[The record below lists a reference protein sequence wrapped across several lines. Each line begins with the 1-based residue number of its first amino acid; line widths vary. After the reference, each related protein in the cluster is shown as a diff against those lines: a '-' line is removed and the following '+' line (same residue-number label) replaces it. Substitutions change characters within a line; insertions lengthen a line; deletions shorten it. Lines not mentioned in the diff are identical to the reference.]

1 MDCFPHYFR
10 YVVVVIVI
18 EVVTVTLTARVRR
31 RYTCHCRRSYDDGIV
46 IIVSEV

>member
-1 MDCFPHYFR
+1 MDFPLHYFR

-18 EVVTVTLTARVRR
+18 EVVIVTLTAGVRR
-31 RYTCHCRRSYDDGIV
+31 WYTCHSRRSYDDGIV